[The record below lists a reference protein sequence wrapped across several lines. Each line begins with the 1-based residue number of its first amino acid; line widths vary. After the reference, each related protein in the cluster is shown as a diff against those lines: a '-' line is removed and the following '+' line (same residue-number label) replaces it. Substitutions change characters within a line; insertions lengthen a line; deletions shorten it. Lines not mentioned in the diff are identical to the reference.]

1 MRENCGGNA
10 GETAVENAGE
20 MREKKSEKMR
30 EKLRKKCRR
39 KCGESYDRTLHIRT
53 RLNCYEQPLDKFE
66 KVQTPESVFSSAFD
80 DAHVWER

>member
-20 MREKKSEKMR
+20 MREKMSEKMR

-39 KCGESYDRTLHIRT
+39 KCGDSYDRTLHLRKNENFEQGT
-53 RLNCYEQPLDKFE
+53 NTNCLLTF
-66 KVQTPESVFSSAFD
+66 VNTFS
-80 DAHVWER
+80 EL

>member
-20 MREKKSEKMR
+20 MREKMSEKMR

-39 KCGESYDRTLHIRT
+39 KCGDSYDRTL
-53 RLNCYEQPLDKFE
+53 LNTFDKVNSEFFRE
-66 KVQTPESVFSSAFD
+66 LKLSFILEGSST
-80 DAHVWER
+80 VRS